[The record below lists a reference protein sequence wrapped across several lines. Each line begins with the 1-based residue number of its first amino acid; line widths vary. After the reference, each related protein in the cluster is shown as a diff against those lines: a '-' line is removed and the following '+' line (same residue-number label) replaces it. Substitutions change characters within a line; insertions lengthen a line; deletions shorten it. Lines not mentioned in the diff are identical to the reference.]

1 MSVSSSSPAPETT
14 GLAPR
19 PSARWRVVDIVVASV
34 VGVAS
39 GIVFLLWNLAYRG
52 PSALLEPLLPGLQG
66 LLDGPWLFAGVLGA
80 LIIRKPGAAIY
91 TEVVAAAVSAVT
103 LFGNTWGTFLT
114 LEAGL
119 VQGLG
124 AELIF
129 LAFFYRRWTLPVAV
143 LAGVGA
149 ALAGGINNLLLWY
162 AGADLTFAIV
172 YLVSAAVSGA
182 VIAGVLPW
190 LLVRGL
196 ARTGALDR
204 FAAGREARARAE
216 A

>member
-1 MSVSSSSPAPETT
+1 MSIPSSSPVAPATT
-14 GLAPR
+14 GRRL
-19 PSARWRVVDIVVASV
+19 RWRVVDIVVASV

-39 GIVFLLWNLAYRG
+39 GIVFLLWNIAYRG
-52 PSALLEPLLPGLQG
+52 PAAVLEPLLPGIQG
-66 LLDGPWLFAGVLGA
+66 LLDGPWLFAGILGA
-80 LIIRKPGAAIY
+80 LIIRKPGAALY
-91 TEVVAAAVSAVT
+91 TELVAAAVSAIT

-114 LEAGL
+114 LEAGF

-129 LAFFYRRWTLPVAV
+129 LAFFYRRWTLPVAM

-149 ALAGGINNLLLWY
+149 ALAGGVNNLLLWY
-162 AGADLTFAIV
+162 AGVDAAFAV
-172 YLVSAAVSGA
+172 TYLISAAVSGA
-182 VIAGVLPW
+182 VVAGLLPW

-204 FAAGREARARAE
+204 FASGRESRVPA
-216 A
+216 